1 MKHYLPRIFCLW
13 VCLLWSGCG
22 IIIPESIYIWSENYA
37 LDKNGGRCSIPE
49 VIDGDLQTP
58 VSLGVQAVG
67 ILNPPMNRKEQRQPP
82 AQLRR
87 FDSRGRNYSFT
98 QAKVYSQIDIQFR
111 EKLSIDKIVI
121 HATNLYTLDVYWRDD
136 AAEWRMLTSV
146 RHNPNSP
153 VVVREHAVTDAILI
167 QAKPRKPIPSR
178 QSMWKS
184 PEFALEA
191 EVQIAEIEV
200 YGKMSK
206 KAS

>member
-98 QAKVYSQIDIQFR
+98 QAKVYPQVDIQFR

-136 AAEWRMLTSV
+136 AAEWRMLASV
-146 RHNPNSP
+146 RQNPKNP
-153 VVVREHAVTDAILI
+153 VVVHAHAVTNAILLDV
-167 QAKPRKPIPSR
+167 KPQVPIRSSQLLR
-178 QSMWKS
+178 HSA
-184 PEFALEA
+184 EFALE
-191 EVQIAEIEV
+191 VKSQIAEIEV
-200 YGKMSK
+200 YGKMPK

>member
-22 IIIPESIYIWSENYA
+22 IIIPESNYIWSENYA
-37 LDKNGGRCSIPE
+37 LDKNGGRCSFPE
-49 VIDGDLQTP
+49 VIDGNLRT
-58 VSLGVQAVG
+58 SGRLGVKAVG
-67 ILNPPMNRKEQRQPP
+67 TLNRAMSRDKETQFP
-82 AQLRR
+82 AELRR
-87 FDSRGRNYSFT
+87 FGRSYSFT
-98 QAKVYSQIDIQFR
+98 QAKVYPQVDIQFR

>member
-22 IIIPESIYIWSENYA
+22 IIIPQSNYLWSENYA

-49 VIDGDLQTP
+49 VINGDLQT
-58 VSLGVQAVG
+58 SGRLGVKAVG
-67 ILNPPMNRKEQRQPP
+67 TLNRAMSRDKETQFPTE
-82 AQLRR
+82 LRR
-87 FDSRGRNYSFT
+87 FGRSYSFT
-98 QAKVYSQIDIQFR
+98 QAKVYPQVDIQFR

-121 HATNLYTLDVYWRDD
+121 HATNLYTLDVYWQNDE
-136 AAEWRMLTSV
+136 AEWRLLTSV
-146 RHNPNSP
+146 RQNPKSP
-153 VVVREHAVTDAILI
+153 VVVREHAVTEAILI
-167 QAKPRKPIPSR
+167 QAKPRKPIPAR

-184 PEFALEA
+184 PESSLEA